1 MKIKKLKLTNFMV
14 FKSKEI
20 DFDSENA
27 SIYGA
32 NAAGKTTVATAINW
46 LLFDKNNENKKDFGI
61 KTRINEIEMSK
72 AEHEVIGVFDIDGTE
87 VELKKVYHEVWT
99 KPHGKLQEEFKGHT
113 SDYFIDNVPKTATKF
128 KKYIAEICDEETFK
142 LLTNPRHFS
151 EILSWEKRREILLE
165 ICGVATNKEVIAT
178 NAAFK
183 EVPVIL
189 NGQTIKDT
197 KAVLKAAINK
207 IKKEITSIPAR
218 ISENDRAI
226 TNTEAPKNLQDELNE
241 LIEKVTSINE
251 NIAEIKNGG
260 ESIKLRTRLTE
271 VKELISSKK
280 READNELRKN
290 TMAVEKKLDKA
301 KDDKSD
307 LVKASDKLEIQI
319 ANLNQKI
326 EDCVADRD
334 GFAKEFREVKKS
346 VFADDGICPTCGQ
359 KLPEDEIEK
368 AKETF
373 NLNKAD
379 QLKQVQKL
387 GKENNE
393 KKADL
398 EKELAELKEI
408 ETANEF
414 KINKAQLIVQGFED
428 ELAKVF
434 ESRDIN
440 IEIGALKIEEIKLQ
454 EDLSAPDETKDESI
468 KAAETKK
475 TELETLILEKR
486 SIIAKVEA
494 DKSIKARIKELE
506 KQEED
511 LNAEYEEN
519 ARKLYLLEEFERAAV
534 TLTTKKVEGKFELAK
549 FTLFKDNI
557 SNDGVEACCQ
567 VTYKG
572 VPYGEG
578 LNKAMRTNIGLD
590 IIKTLQKHYNFEA
603 PIIIDDAEG
612 VTKLIDMGNTQIIR
626 LVVSAAD
633 KTLRI
638 EKENK

>member
-14 FKSKEI
+14 FKNKEI
-20 DFDSENA
+20 DFDGENT
-27 SIYGA
+27 SIYGE
-32 NAAGKTTVATAINW
+32 NGAGKTTVATAINW

-61 KTRINEIEMSK
+61 KTRINEVEMKK
-72 AEHEVIGVFDIDGTE
+72 AEHEVIGTFDIDGTE
-87 VELKKVYHEVWT
+87 VELKKVYHEVWA

-142 LLTNPRHFS
+142 LLTNPKYFN
-151 EILSWEKRREILLE
+151 EELKWEKRREILLE
-165 ICGVATNKEVIAT
+165 VCGVATNKEVIAT
-178 NAAFK
+178 NTAFK

-197 KAVLKAAINK
+197 KAVLKAAVSK

-226 TNTEAPKNLQDELNE
+226 TNTEEPKNLQDELNE
-241 LIEKVTSINE
+241 LIEKVTSINN

-260 ESIKLRTRLTE
+260 ESIKLRAKLTE
-271 VKELISSKK
+271 VKDTISKK
-280 READNELRKN
+280 QHEKDEELRKN

-301 KDDKSD
+301 KDDKNA

-326 EDCVADRD
+326 EDCIADRE
-334 GFAKEFREVKKS
+334 GFAKEFRKIKKS
-346 VFADDGICPTCGQ
+346 VFTDNGICPTCGQ

-398 EKELAELKEI
+398 EKELTELKEA
-408 ETANEF
+408 ENKNEY
-414 KINKAQLIVQGFED
+414 KTNEVHLIIQGLED
-428 ELAKVF
+428 ELAKVLKPK
-434 ESRDIN
+434 EADV
-440 IEIGALKIEEIKLQ
+440 EIGALKIEEIKLQ
-454 EDLSAPDETKDESI
+454 EDLSAPDETKENTIRDLEG
-468 KAAETKK
+468 KK
-475 TELETLILEKR
+475 TYLEKEMLEKR

-534 TLTTKKVEGKFELAK
+534 DLTTKKVEDKFKLAR
-549 FTLFKDNI
+549 FTLFKDNV

-590 IIKTLQKHYNFEA
+590 IIKTLQKHYKFEA

-612 VTKLIDMGNTQIIR
+612 VTKLNDMGNTQLIR
-626 LVVSAAD
+626 LVVSPAD

-638 EKENK
+638 EKGNK